1 MFFNKL
7 REEFR
12 EMLAKFAVAYSK
24 SVLSAIQ
31 IYNSTIEELK
41 AKYKHTR
48 WSEISPLE
56 RDAFEEKFNLSI
68 MFGFKYSRLLPF
80 LSTDYIGDT
89 LEKLQDIEN
98 CKTVGP
104 DIEETK

>member
-7 REEFR
+7 REEFK

-24 SVLSAIQ
+24 NVLNAIQ

-48 WSEISPLE
+48 WSEISSLE
-56 RDAFEEKFNLSI
+56 RDALKKNI
-68 MFGFKYSRLLPF
+68 
-80 LSTDYIGDT
+80 T
-89 LEKLQDIEN
+89 
-98 CKTVGP
+98 
-104 DIEETK
+104 